1 MNGFTEQECKQ
12 RVKALPEYLCATLKL
27 MAEGRAIKEIADAQ
41 QITPS
46 TAYVYR
52 ERVYSRLGV
61 NNLAL
66 ATRIA
71 FGDGSTLRR

>member
-12 RVKALPEYLCATLKL
+12 RVQALPEYLALTLKL
-27 MAEGRAIKEIADAQ
+27 MAEGHAIKEIADAQ
-41 QITPS
+41 RITPS

-71 FGDGSTLRR
+71 VGAKLV

>member
-1 MNGFTEQECKQ
+1 MTDFGTTQCRQ
-12 RVKALPEYLCATLKL
+12 RVEALPDYLRATLKL

-41 QITPS
+41 GITVS

-52 ERVYSRLGV
+52 ERVYSKLGV

-66 ATRIA
+66 ATRVA
-71 FGDGSTLRR
+71 VGAKLV

>member
-1 MNGFTEQECKQ
+1 MTDFSQSECQ
-12 RVKALPEYLCATLKL
+12 RRVETLPDYLRATLTL

-41 QITPS
+41 RITVS

-52 ERVYSRLGV
+52 ERVYSKLGV

-66 ATRIA
+66 ATRVA
-71 FGDGSTLRR
+71 VGAKLV